1 MNLLREH
8 YDPHPVVIAE
18 RFQFHRRNQREG
30 ESIAEFMAEL
40 RRLSTHC
47 GFKSYLNEA
56 LRDRLVCGLRSES
69 TQRRLLAEKD
79 LSLQK
84 AMEIAQGMEAADRN
98 AKSLKGSTL
107 AIHKVRSLPTA
118 PKHKSPNQK
127 PTEHSRTPC
136 YRCGRSNHDQKD
148 CRFRDATCH
157 HCKKKGHI
165 APACRSKK
173 NATGK
178 ATPRLTARANFVG
191 TDALEPNEE
200 LNSEDCPIGNTF
212 CISRLDESRSHPFTT
227 EMELNGKTLTMEID
241 TGASVSII
249 SEQLQK
255 YSSFQKPQWS
265 HLCSNFKPTRGRDS
279 ALLGRYKSLSVIT
292 RKKSS

>member
-1 MNLLREH
+1 MSTTLGQLKEFNPDSDLFSAYVERVNIFFTVNDISGDKRAAVFLNFIGARAYELLRSLLTPTLPQTLKYSELVNLLREY

-18 RFQFHRRNQREG
+18 RFHFHRRNQREG

-98 AKSLKGSTL
+98 AKSLKGSTP

-200 LNSEDCPIGNTF
+200 LNSEDCPIG
-212 CISRLDESRSHPFTT
+212 
-227 EMELNGKTLTMEID
+227 KTH
-241 TGASVSII
+241 SV
-249 SEQLQK
+249 
-255 YSSFQKPQWS
+255 F
-265 HLCSNFKPTRGRDS
+265 HD
-279 ALLGRYKSLSVIT
+279 
-292 RKKSS
+292 